1 MSSERVRA
9 THTTAVQPTRAVL
22 TALTPRRR
30 PRRTRSLRPLRHVQ
44 PRVFWHAACIQSGRR
59 ASRAIVAAYKSP
71 LVSRSYL
78 LLHTCALARLTGSDS
93 LGPAAVSVAS
103 RLRRSHTARRSRLSG
118 RSRPTFGA
126 GITAERLAA
135 SAERST
141 ARAVRRDLLP
151 GQSALFRY
159 RLRGRWSTRKKP
171 GLKVSF
177 LTVLGGSR
185 PSVAPCTPVSGRT
198 ASGSLGVRVLAV
210 RHAGAGDNAPLFPER
225 FGKRGTPRAIL
236 RLASQTSHSAEPRSV
251 SQSLVASGSGRR
263 ASAPGASPRRG
274 SCAYMSE
281 RLSGPRHVGSCA
293 TRKHARGVPTRHAVG
308 HGLSSSEPHTAP
320 SRARGSSKPWTA
332 PV

>member
-1 MSSERVRA
+1 VSSERVRA

-198 ASGSLGVRVLAV
+198 ASGSLGVRVTGSSTCRRGGQRSSFSRAL
-210 RHAGAGDNAPLFPER
+210 RKERDAPCHPPTGVPDVALS
-225 FGKRGTPRAIL
+225 GTPVRESVA
-236 RLASQTSHSAEPRSV
+236 RS
-251 SQSLVASGSGRR
+251 LG
-263 ASAPGASPRRG
+263 
-274 SCAYMSE
+274 
-281 RLSGPRHVGSCA
+281 
-293 TRKHARGVPTRHAVG
+293 
-308 HGLSSSEPHTAP
+308 
-320 SRARGSSKPWTA
+320 
-332 PV
+332 